1 MSSAPGGGLAR
12 VFSGAFQGSWPRRA
26 AYGLL
31 LAYVLAAPFP
41 WGSVQPGLT
50 GTGKITA
57 GALLVALLAFL
68 SPDARFRLD
77 GLRLPLAAFAGLGLL
92 GLLQLVPLPPGLLAA
107 VSPASA
113 EAWRGAGEVFGAFG
127 RAAPAA
133 RVSLAPWETA
143 GVALSV
149 LSLAALFL
157 AATVLLDRRSSRRVF
172 ALVLVASGLVQV
184 ALAIAHDDRTT
195 RLHGAFVN
203 PNNFAGYLEL
213 SLAFAFGLL
222 WYRARTGFSSLAE
235 ATGAEERAERVVSL
249 LPRVGLAVVLF
260 GVLAA
265 GIGFSQSRGG
275 IVAAAGGTLLLCA
288 LAYGLRAD
296 VSHARR
302 VAGGVLAV
310 LVVLGTAFAIAGAGT
325 VAFLRFF
332 LPDAADLAGDYRVL
346 IWKDSLEAF
355 ALFPALGSGLGT
367 FREAIRRVQSPEVS
381 GLVEQAHNEYLQ
393 LLVTGGAVGVL
404 LGLAALVL
412 GVRAFLRA
420 LQKQRHREESAF
432 GLAGLGALVL
442 LLLHGVAEF
451 NFSIPAIPA
460 TLAAC
465 LGGGWA
471 ALRWSRRDE
480 PEPGVSPLEGQASR
494 RHRRRRR
501 PAPEE
506 A

>member
-1 MSSAPGGGLAR
+1 MSSSSGGDPSR
-12 VFSGAFQGSWPRRA
+12 IFVDAFWGSWLRRV

-41 WGSVQPGLT
+41 WGSVQPGLA

-57 GALLVALLAFL
+57 GAFLVALLAFL
-68 SPDARFRLD
+68 SPDARLRLD

-92 GLLQLVPLPPGLLAA
+92 GLLQLAPLPQGLLAA

-127 RAAPAA
+127 RAAPAG

-143 GVALSV
+143 GVALQA

-157 AATVLLDRRSSRRVF
+157 AAAVLLDRKTPRRLFGFV
-172 ALVLVASGLVQV
+172 VVASGLVQV
-184 ALAIAHDDRTT
+184 ALAVAHDDRTS
-195 RLHGAFVN
+195 RLRGAFVN

-222 WYRARTGFSSLAE
+222 WYRSRTGLASLGE
-235 ATGAEERAERVVSL
+235 STDAEERAERVVAL

-275 IVAAAGGTLLLCA
+275 IVAATGGTLLLCA
-288 LAYGLRAD
+288 LAFALSPGASR
-296 VSHARR
+296 ARR
-302 VAGGVLAV
+302 VGAGVLAV

-332 LPDAADLAGDYRVL
+332 LPDASDLAGDYRIL
-346 IWKDSLEAF
+346 IWADSLEAF

-367 FREAIRRVQSPEVS
+367 FREAIRRVQSPEVT

-393 LLVTGGAVGVL
+393 LLVTGGAVGAL
-404 LGLAALVL
+404 LGLLALVL
-412 GVRAFLRA
+412 GVRAFLMA
-420 LQKQRHREESAF
+420 LRQQRHREESAF
-432 GLAGLGALVL
+432 GLAGLGALVF

-451 NFSIPAIPA
+451 NLSIPAIPA

-465 LGGGWA
+465 LGGAWA

-480 PEPGVSPLEGQASR
+480 PEPGVIPLERRASHRR
-494 RHRRRRR
+494 RHRR
-501 PAPEE
+501 APE
-506 A
+506 AD

>member
-1 MSSAPGGGLAR
+1 MSSFSSGGFRHLL
-12 VFSGAFQGSWPRRA
+12 VNAFAGSWPRRA
-26 AYGLL
+26 AFGLL

-50 GTGKITA
+50 GTGKIVV
-57 GALLVALLAFL
+57 GAFLVALLAFL
-68 SPDARFRLD
+68 SPDTRLRLD

-92 GLLQLVPLPPGLLAA
+92 GLLQLAPLPPGLLGAI
-107 VSPASA
+107 SPASA
-113 EAWRGAGEVFGAFG
+113 EAWRGAGEIFGAFG
-127 RAAPAA
+127 RLAPAA
-133 RVSLAPWETA
+133 RVSLSPWETA

-157 AATVLLDRRSSRRVF
+157 AATVLLERRASRHLF
-172 ALVLVASGLVQV
+172 ALAIVASGLIQV
-184 ALAIAHDDRTT
+184 ALAVATDDRTT
-195 RLHGAFVN
+195 RLHGSFVN
-203 PNNFAGYLEL
+203 PNNYAGYLEL

-222 WYRARTGFSSLAE
+222 WYRARTGLSSLAG
-235 ATGAEERAERVVSL
+235 AGDAEERSERVVSL

-275 IVAAAGGTLLLCA
+275 LVAAAGGTLLLGA
-288 LAYGLRAD
+288 IAFGLRSD
-296 VSHARR
+296 VSRARR
-302 VAGGVLAV
+302 FAAGVLAV

-332 LPDAADLAGDYRVL
+332 LPDAADLAGDYRIL
-346 IWKDSLEAF
+346 IWNDSLDAF
-355 ALFPALGSGLGT
+355 ALFPAFGSGLGT
-367 FREAIRRVQSPEVS
+367 FREAIRRVQSPEVV
-381 GLVEQAHNEYLQ
+381 GLVDQAHNEYLQ
-393 LLVTGGAVGVL
+393 LLVTGGALGAL
-404 LGLAALVL
+404 LGLAALVS
-412 GVRAFLRA
+412 GVRAFLLA

-432 GLAGLGALVL
+432 GLAGLGGLVM

-465 LGGGWA
+465 LGGAWA

-480 PEPGVSPLEGQASR
+480 PEPEVIPLVGRAA
-494 RHRRRRR
+494 HRRRRSSPP
-501 PAPEE
+501 PA
-506 A
+506 